1 MMKAVYRKIRL
12 LLLSGRTKFLC
23 LYYGMSIGDG
33 TMISLQAKLD
43 KANPKGINIGKNSFV
58 AFGATILTH
67 DFVRSLHTDT
77 FIGSQ
82 TFIGANSIIMPGIKV
97 GDNCI
102 VGAGSVVTKDV
113 PDNSV
118 VVGNPAKI
126 LKRNIKVVRYGKLK
140 ND

>member
-1 MMKAVYRKIRL
+1 MKAIYRQVRL
-12 LLLSGRTKFLC
+12 LLLSGRTRFLRS
-23 LYYGMSIGDG
+23 YYKMNIGKG
-33 TMISLQAKLD
+33 TIMSLQAKLD
-43 KANPKGINIGKNSFV
+43 KANPKGINIGDNSFI

-67 DFVRSLHTDT
+67 DFVRNLHTDT

-82 TFIGANSIIMPGIKV
+82 TFIGANSIIMPGVKV

-113 PDNSV
+113 PDNSL
-118 VVGNPAKI
+118 VVGNPARI
-126 LKRNIKVVRYGKLK
+126 LKSNIEVVKYGKLK